1 MKFLCAYCS
10 IYVYDS
16 EKGDPSSGAMP
27 GVVPK
32 DFPEEWRCPVCG
44 KPREYMQ
51 AVSEDIY
58 ANKLEHYSKTSAAL
72 PGEVQKHD
80 INYYRSV
87 ARKQL
92 TGICGEYNVCNG
104 GPDRMCYGQKF
115 GAPIGFG
122 GAGQSNTF
130 HENYLALKRYKLKER
145 LVKKHVDPDLT
156 LTLFGRKLVAPV
168 FPAPMS
174 GVRNSMADVMP
185 EEDFYRA
192 ILKGA
197 MAFGN
202 FGFVGNTALVPDDTG
217 LEAVK
222 EVGAGVPVFKPQS
235 QERLLDLLKK
245 CDVPEVLAVGVDLD
259 GAGSTTWARLGKPV
273 YRKSEGELREIV
285 DSTSKPVL
293 FKGVV
298 SIEDARA
305 VFDSG
310 AAAIGVS
317 NHGGRVLDSGLG
329 VADVLPEITKE
340 LKGKITILADGAVR
354 TGFDVLKILA
364 LGADAALIGRPLA
377 RMAISGGAEAV
388 RMYLD
393 YVEGDLRSAMVMTG
407 CDRLDEATRDILT
420 LLPEREG
427 GPDAFM

>member
-1 MKFLCAYCS
+1 
-10 IYVYDS
+10 
-16 EKGDPSSGAMP
+16 
-27 GVVPK
+27 
-32 DFPEEWRCPVCG
+32 
-44 KPREYMQ
+44 
-51 AVSEDIY
+51 
-58 ANKLEHYSKTSAAL
+58 
-72 PGEVQKHD
+72 
-80 INYYRSV
+80 
-87 ARKQL
+87 
-92 TGICGEYNVCNG
+92 
-104 GPDRMCYGQKF
+104 
-115 GAPIGFG
+115 
-122 GAGQSNTF
+122 
-130 HENYLALKRYKLKER
+130 
-145 LVKKHVDPDLT
+145 
-156 LTLFGRKLVAPV
+156 
-168 FPAPMS
+168 
-174 GVRNSMADVMP
+174 
-185 EEDFYRA
+185 
-192 ILKGA
+192 
-197 MAFGN
+197 
-202 FGFVGNTALVPDDTG
+202 
-217 LEAVK
+217 
-222 EVGAGVPVFKPQS
+222 
-235 QERLLDLLKK
+235 
-245 CDVPEVLAVGVDLD
+245 
-259 GAGSTTWARLGKPV
+259 
-273 YRKSEGELREIV
+273 

-305 VFDSG
+305 VLDSG

-329 VADVLPEITKE
+329 VADVLPGITKE